1 MINCEDFLK
10 FLKSKRNFG
19 LDYKIVKNL
28 YPDGVVRAFIDDK
41 TGKQLT
47 VGDLIKY
54 IENLPYKE
62 VVNTTLLCESKST
75 GQKVF
80 LKDLNECTD
89 LYDTLIFKTYPYK
102 KE

>member
-1 MINCEDFLK
+1 MINYEDFLN
-10 FLKSKRNFG
+10 FLKSKKNFG
-19 LDYKIVKNL
+19 YGYKIVKNL
-28 YPDGVVRAFIDDK
+28 YPDGSVKAFIDDK

-47 VGDLIKY
+47 IDDLVEY

-62 VVNTTLLCESKST
+62 VVSTALLCKSKS
-75 GQKVF
+75 GQTVF